1 MTHFARVE
9 LHKHPD
15 RYDELHPAMA
25 RQGFSREV
33 TIAGVRYHLPQG
45 MYRYEPSSTV
55 AASSL
60 NRLYALALADGLG
73 KGAPVSPSDVAD
85 KAAIAAR
92 LAAPD
97 GKFEIFVMDA
107 TSFAAYNLEP
117 VGGLMSP
124 PALFGLTGKRRG

>member
-1 MTHFARVE
+1 MTFFARVE

-25 RQGFSREV
+25 RQGFSRLV

-45 MYRYEPSSTV
+45 MYCFEPS
-55 AASSL
+55 ASSQL
-60 NRLYALALADGLG
+60 NRLYALAYALEHS
-73 KGAPVSPSDVAD
+73 APVSLRSVEERAVA
-85 KAAIAAR
+85 AAR

-97 GKFEIFVMDA
+97 GRFEVFVMET
-107 TSFAAYNLEP
+107 TSFSARNLQP

-124 PALFGLTGKRRG
+124 PALFGLTGGRHN